1 MNKIDTSGTS
11 CPQPVL
17 MTKKALTDSTNA
29 IEVTVDNNTSKT
41 NVTKFLTS
49 KGFSVSIV
57 EGNENYIIKAE
68 K

>member
-1 MNKIDTSGTS
+1 MIRIDTSGTS

-17 MTKKALTDSTNA
+17 MTKKALSDNTNE
-29 IEVTVDNNTSKT
+29 IEVIVDNNTSKA
-41 NVTKFLTS
+41 NVTKFLTN

-57 EGNENYIIKAE
+57 EGNDNYIIKAE